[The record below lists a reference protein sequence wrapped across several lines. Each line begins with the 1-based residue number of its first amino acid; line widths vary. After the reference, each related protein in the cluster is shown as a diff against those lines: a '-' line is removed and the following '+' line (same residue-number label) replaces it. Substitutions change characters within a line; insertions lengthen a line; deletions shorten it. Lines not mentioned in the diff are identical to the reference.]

1 MTWALESSPPA
12 TVTLRDTWSGRP
24 QRISRPRT
32 ASKVRQ
38 QDCVST
44 SHAGWRFC
52 FHLYYC
58 HPSDTPGVDIW
69 IENVQG
75 ECLRI
80 RERRQVKVGHVAIG
94 ISDQVR
100 ERRLVLNVRMLS
112 GIQWVSVFSLF
123 VFFSIYFDLNGS
135 FKERTLS
142 WNKKYETCH
151 RSRIEK
157 WNLIHETFESK
168 WFAHR
173 ITLQSDPSSFAK
185 YALFPHRN
193 M

>member
-44 SHAGWRFC
+44 SHAGWLLFSPLLLSSLWYSRCWHLDWERAGRVSEDSWASAGQSGPRRYRDQWSGKREKIGAECSDAFRYPVGFSFQFVC
-52 FHLYYC
+52 FF
-58 HPSDTPGVDIW
+58 P
-69 IENVQG
+69 
-75 ECLRI
+75 
-80 RERRQVKVGHVAIG
+80 
-94 ISDQVR
+94 
-100 ERRLVLNVRMLS
+100 
-112 GIQWVSVFSLF
+112 
-123 VFFSIYFDLNGS
+123 IYFDLNGS

-157 WNLIHETFESK
+157 WNLIHETIESK

>member
-1 MTWALESSPPA
+1 MSARH
-12 TVTLRDTWSGRP
+12 TLVD
-24 QRISRPRT
+24 
-32 ASKVRQ
+32 
-38 QDCVST
+38 
-44 SHAGWRFC
+44 FC

-100 ERRLVLNVRMLS
+100 QRRLELNVRMLS

-123 VFFSIYFDLNGS
+123 VVFQSI
-135 FKERTLS
+135 
-142 WNKKYETCH
+142 
-151 RSRIEK
+151 
-157 WNLIHETFESK
+157 LI
-168 WFAHR
+168 
-173 ITLQSDPSSFAK
+173 
-185 YALFPHRN
+185 
-193 M
+193 